1 MRVAGL
7 GAATDPPSDLERLRV
22 LVDGVKDFAIFMLD
36 TDGRVAT
43 WSLGAERLKGYRAE
57 EILGADVSR
66 FFTPEDTAAGKPRH
80 ALEVAGREGRH
91 EEETWRVRKDGSRF
105 WADVVTTALRDPA
118 GTLLGYGKVTRDIT
132 DRLRATDQFR
142 LAIEAAPT
150 GMIMMND
157 RGRIVL
163 VNAQV
168 ERLFGYTREEVVGQ
182 SIEML
187 VPERFRAR
195 HPEVRATFFSD
206 PRVRPAGAGRD
217 LLGLRRDGTEI
228 PIEIGLNPLETP
240 DGQFVLA
247 SVVDIAERKRGEEE
261 RNRLL
266 GQLRTLNVELEERVQ
281 ARTAELQAAL
291 KEREVLLQEVHHRV
305 KNNLQVISSLISIQV
320 RSLGEEGSRHGLEE
334 CQTRV
339 QAIALIHEQLYRS
352 KDYARVPF
360 AEYSRSLVG
369 NVFRATEGSPE
380 RIRLEFAVED
390 VALGVDQAIPCGL
403 ILNEL
408 ITNALRHAFPD
419 GRSGTIRVELGYV
432 AEGAFRLAVRD
443 DGVGLPPGVEV
454 GTAPSLGLQL
464 VSMLAEQ
471 LNAALEVDRDHG
483 TRVRL
488 TVPVKA

>member
-1 MRVAGL
+1 MSLAGR
-7 GAATDPPSDLERLRV
+7 GAATDVPSDLERLRL

-43 WSLGAERLKGYRAE
+43 WSRGAERLEGYRAE
-57 EILGADVSR
+57 EILGADLSR
-66 FFTPEDTAAGKPRH
+66 FYVPEDIAAGKPRH
-80 ALEVAGREGRH
+80 GLEVAEREGRH
-91 EEETWRVRKDGSRF
+91 EEEAWRVRKDGSRF

-118 GTLLGYGKVTRDIT
+118 GTLLGYGRVTRDIT
-132 DRLRATDQFR
+132 DKLRATDQFR

-168 ERLFGYTREEVVGQ
+168 EKLFGYTREEVVGQ

-187 VPERFRAR
+187 LPERFRAR
-195 HPEVRATFFSD
+195 HPEVHATFFSD
-206 PRVRPAGAGRD
+206 PRARPLGTGRN

-228 PIEIGLNPLETP
+228 PVEVGLNPLETP

-247 SVVDIAERKRGEEE
+247 SVVDIAETKRGEEE

-266 GQLRTLNVELEERVQ
+266 GQLRTLNFELEERVQ
-281 ARTAELQAAL
+281 ARTSELQAAL

-320 RSLGEEGSRHGLEE
+320 RSLGEEGGRHALEE

-352 KDYARVPF
+352 KDYACVPF

-380 RIRLEFAVED
+380 RIRLELAVED

-432 AEGAFRLAVRD
+432 AEGAFSLAVRD

-471 LNAALEVDRDHG
+471 LNAGLEVDRDHG

>member
-1 MRVAGL
+1 
-7 GAATDPPSDLERLRV
+7 
-22 LVDGVKDFAIFMLD
+22 
-36 TDGRVAT
+36 
-43 WSLGAERLKGYRAE
+43 
-57 EILGADVSR
+57 
-66 FFTPEDTAAGKPRH
+66 
-80 ALEVAGREGRH
+80 
-91 EEETWRVRKDGSRF
+91 
-105 WADVVTTALRDPA
+105 
-118 GTLLGYGKVTRDIT
+118 
-132 DRLRATDQFR
+132 
-142 LAIEAAPT
+142 
-150 GMIMMND
+150 MMND

-187 VPERFRAR
+187 LPERFRAR
-195 HPEVRATFFSD
+195 HPEFRAAFFSD

-320 RSLGEEGSRHGLEE
+320 RSLGEEGSRHALEE

-454 GTAPSLGLQL
+454 GTRAFAGSAAREHAGRAAERGPGGRPRPRDAGPPDRPGEGTSGASVARGAHRRGRERRRPRPPADPRPTSATTPTPSPRPRTRPWRGPPRD
-464 VSMLAEQ
+464 VRTSSFWTSASRAGSMGS
-471 LNAALEVDRDHG
+471 R
-483 TRVRL
+483 RL
-488 TVPVKA
+488 SSCRSASLCPSST